1 MRMAI
6 YARAS
11 TGEQSPELR
20 DYAKRR
26 GLVVHRA
33 YVDHTGGEVRRR
45 RRAPAFEEPMADARR
60 RCFDCV
66 LVGKYDRFA
75 RSLGALVTALPEFRD
90 LGVDLMR
97 RAPRVALSC
106 RSVIPGTA
114 ALGLD
119 GPGPHPCG
127 VADMEYDAKGHHE
140 LWRRTAHPP
149 ARPAPGLGRGQ
160 RCWPVERRLA
170 GGTTADRHCAVTGS
184 VSSSDSDSRHL
195 HISSCICT
203 LLKVLNEYAQSV
215 HKY

>member
-90 LGVDLMR
+90 LGVDFMR

-119 GPGPHPCG
+119 GPGPHPWVSPTWSMTPRVIMSCG
-127 VADMEYDAKGHHE
+127 VEPRIHQ
-140 LWRRTAHPP
+140 
-149 ARPAPGLGRGQ
+149 RGQ
-160 RCWPVERRLA
+160 PQGWGGDNDAGRSSAVWP
-170 GGTTADRHCAVTGS
+170 GGQLPTGTA
-184 VSSSDSDSRHL
+184 L
-195 HISSCICT
+195 
-203 LLKVLNEYAQSV
+203 
-215 HKY
+215 